1 MQILPDGPA
10 KAPSRNSEPH
20 SEKTERGIRWMRQVF
35 RENLIC
41 QEKRADC
48 D

>member
-1 MQILPDGPA
+1 MQILPDGSA

-20 SEKTERGIRWMRQVF
+20 SEKTERGIRWVSQVF
-35 RENLIC
+35 RENLIYR
-41 QEKRADC
+41 EKRVDC